1 MDRAPC
7 AKVLRWAS
15 RFQGCLTD
23 SKSDLALQGGM
34 VYVQIRPKVEG
45 VGCVPWNVVT
55 FLQVKVFQVGPPF
68 GLAFVQGIQGLVGR
82 EAE

>member
-15 RFQGCLTD
+15 SSQGCLNN
-23 SKSDLALQGGM
+23 SKADLAFQGGM
-34 VYVQIRPKVEG
+34 VDVQIRPKVEG
-45 VGCVPWNVVT
+45 MGCVPWNVVT
-55 FLQVKVFQVGPPF
+55 LQVKVFQVGPPF
-68 GLAFVQGIQGLVGR
+68 GLAFVQGFQGLVGR